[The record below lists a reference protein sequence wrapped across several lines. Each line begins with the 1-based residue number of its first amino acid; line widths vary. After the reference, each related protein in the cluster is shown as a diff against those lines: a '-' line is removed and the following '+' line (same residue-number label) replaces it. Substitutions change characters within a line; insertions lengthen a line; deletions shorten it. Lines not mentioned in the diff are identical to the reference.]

1 MRCPDR
7 SPDEPGRLQALAEY
21 GLDEEN
27 GLPGLDP
34 IVDLAAKIFDC
45 EASAVN
51 MIGDDH
57 VFLASSCGI
66 GDCDMSREVS
76 FCAHAI
82 NQHEVMVVED
92 ATLDPRF
99 HDNPIVVA
107 GIIRFYAG
115 IALRS
120 PSGHAL
126 GALCVLDS
134 KPRAGFSQ
142 QDRARLKELSRLVR
156 DKLELRR
163 LEAAATLH
171 PNRFEASA
179 ATSPKPI
186 ICFDERARI
195 STCNAAASEMF
206 GWPAED
212 MIGRSVDTL
221 IAEDDR
227 PVAHAAIARVLGG
240 GAPPTTDGTI
250 LTGMR
255 RDGTRF
261 PAELHWSRWPE
272 GEQMHFGV
280 IVQDMTDQQREHDA
294 LYRLANFDTL
304 TGLPNRHMLHS
315 HLDEALAADRPVS
328 VILTDLDG
336 LTDINNTLGLAAG
349 DRLLLVA
356 SERIRAALPEASILA
371 RVGGGDFAA
380 VIPDADPIAIAG
392 IARAINVA
400 LGEPTVIDGQEV
412 RISGN
417 CGLAIAPQHGESGEE
432 LMASAT
438 LALFH
443 AHSVGRGE
451 TFLFMPSLRAEAVA
465 RRMYDAELH
474 RAFEREEFT
483 LFYQPQ
489 LRLADGAI
497 TGAEALI
504 RWRHPV
510 RGLLAPAAFLPALD
524 GGVLAAPVGLWVLDT
539 ACAQAAAWR
548 RTQPDFCI
556 SINLSAA
563 LFRNG
568 DLPRLV
574 VEALAR
580 HRLPPQALMLEITEN
595 IILDQH
601 ERVLTQIEQVR
612 AAGIAFAFDDFGTG
626 FASLN
631 LLRSFP
637 VTQIK
642 IDKSFTQTMQSS
654 PKEKVI
660 VSGLIDLALRL
671 GLEVV
676 AEGVENE
683 SDAEFLRSL
692 GCETGQGYL
701 FGVPVPPAVFEERFL
716 PPAEIAPI
724 SLQKLNIA

>member
-21 GLDEEN
+21 GLDEEA
-27 GLPGLDP
+27 GLPSLDP

-92 ATLDPRF
+92 AALDPRF
-99 HDNPIVVA
+99 HDNPIVAA
-107 GIIRFYAG
+107 GMIRFYAG

-134 KPRAGFSQ
+134 KPRAGFSL
-142 QDRARLKELSRLVR
+142 QDQTRLKELSRLVW

-163 LEAAATLH
+163 LEAAATLQ

-186 ICFDERARI
+186 ICFDETAQI

-206 GWPAED
+206 GWAED
-212 MIGRSVDTL
+212 EMIGRSVDML
-221 IAEDDR
+221 IAEEDR
-227 PVAHAAIARVLGG
+227 HVAHAAIARVLGG
-240 GAPPTTDGTI
+240 GAPPTTGGTI
-250 LTGMR
+250 LTGTR
-255 RDGTRF
+255 RDGERF

-272 GEQMHFGV
+272 GESTHFGV
-280 IVQDMTDQQREHDA
+280 IVQDMTDRQREHEA
-294 LYRLANFDTL
+294 LYHLANFDTL
-304 TGLPNRHMLHS
+304 TNLPNRNLLHS
-315 HLDEALAADRPVS
+315 RIDEALAADDRVS
-328 VILTDLDG
+328 IVLTDLDG

-356 SERIRAALPEASILA
+356 SERIQAALPEGSVLA

-380 VIPDADPIAIAG
+380 VIADEDPIAVAG
-392 IARAINVA
+392 IARAINAA
-400 LGEPTVIDGQEV
+400 LGEPIVIDGQEV
-412 RISGN
+412 RVTGN
-417 CGLAIAPQHGESGEE
+417 SGLAIAPQHGESAEE
-432 LMASAT
+432 LMASAA

-443 AHSVGRGE
+443 AHSIGRGE
-451 TFLFMPSLRAEAVA
+451 TFLFMQSLRAEAVA

-474 RAFEREEFT
+474 RAFESEEFT

-510 RGLLAPAAFLPALD
+510 RGMLAPAAFLPALES
-524 GGVLAAPVGLWVLDT
+524 GVLAAPVGLWVLDT
-539 ACAQAAAWR
+539 ACAQAALWR
-548 RTQPDFCI
+548 ETHPDFCI
-556 SINLSAA
+556 SVNLSAA

-574 VEALAR
+574 VETLAR
-580 HRLPPQALMLEITEN
+580 HRLPPEALKLEITEN

-601 ERVLTQIEQVR
+601 ERVLAQLEHIR
-612 AAGIAFAFDDFGTG
+612 AAGVTLAFDDFGTG

-701 FGVPVPPAVFEERFL
+701 FGVPVPPAVFDERLL
-716 PPAEIAPI
+716 PLGDKGPDTAR
-724 SLQKLNIA
+724 KLRAI